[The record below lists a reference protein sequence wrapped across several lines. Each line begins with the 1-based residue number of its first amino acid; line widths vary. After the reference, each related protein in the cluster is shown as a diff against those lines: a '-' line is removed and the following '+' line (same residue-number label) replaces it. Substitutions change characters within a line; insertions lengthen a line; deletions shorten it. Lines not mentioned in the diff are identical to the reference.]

1 MTIAELIA
9 IASVRSGK
17 KQKEL
22 AEEMGHKDATRLSK
36 LSTGRLAADASE
48 IIYLAQ
54 NAKLP
59 PVETLAEFETERRP
73 ELAGVWASL
82 MSDAAKKGEAW
93 RKR

>member
-1 MTIAELIA
+1 MKIAELIA

-36 LSTGRLAADASE
+36 LSAGRLAADASE

-54 NAKLP
+54 NADLP
-59 PVETLAEFETERRP
+59 PVQTLAEFETERHP
-73 ELAGVWASL
+73 ELAGVWATLLSGA
-82 MSDAAKKGEAW
+82 MQPGDAR